1 MVYTKMPA
9 RRVTRRAPR
18 KNLSGK
24 GFLDVMSKIG
34 NFFKDSKIISTVA
47 SLIPHAGAQG
57 VARVAG
63 AVGLGRR
70 RAPKRRTQ
78 RGGSMV
84 LNNSMHGMRRIP
96 L

>member
-1 MVYTKMPA
+1 MPA

-24 GFLDVMSKIG
+24 GFLDVMGKIG

-47 SLIPHAGAQG
+47 SLIPHPAAQG
-57 VARVAG
+57 VARVSG
-63 AVGLGRR
+63 ALGLGRR
-70 RAPKRRTQ
+70 RPKRRTQ
-78 RGGSMV
+78 RGGAMI
-84 LNNSMHGMRRIP
+84 LNNSMHGMRKIP